1 MLLRLGKHIRG
12 TAGVLRTLVAAVALL
27 ALPSAEADDDLA
39 DVIERAERSVVRFD
53 VKSATDTWLGSGFVI
68 ESSGV
73 IMTNHHVMAGATT
86 AKVTFQ
92 NGRSYDVV
100 GTKLLDAA
108 QDIAIVKI
116 NATDLPVLELVSVLP
131 RKGDI
136 AIALGAPHGLSF
148 SASQGIISAI
158 RDLSAEAN
166 EKEIIAG
173 TLLQTTAPI
182 SPGNSGGPLI
192 NSSGWVVGMNTLV
205 FTIGQNL
212 NFAIPATRLVDAV
225 SKQASAAVI
234 PLTRGAAREKS
245 RSDEERESEISDEAL
260 QRYVADAERLFN
272 GLKTDLNQRLK
283 QTNERLSLYKRGKT
297 EMPPQLVAS
306 EEDVHVVVDFRNRE
320 TAYFRNPIVKS
331 KAVLELSERAE
342 KLKTTL
348 AAIVNPDRKQA
359 LFELVRQAGP
369 PLDVREI
376 GDIGFLRD
384 PTVISVFEDKDIL
397 LATLS
402 TDERTLLVLRGE
414 PTDRLRVGDQFDS
427 LPLYISG
434 LVTIQVKGREL
445 PVLLARRVPE
455 SRLAQAIFGNEHGSA
470 ASSESGLAA
479 GHSTQSASSDDL
491 DIVGLFAV
499 DAKQARLWSDASGKF
514 RVEAE
519 YVSQDARQVI
529 LRRTDTKTLLTV
541 PKARLSRA
549 DQEFLRHAQ

>member
-1 MLLRLGKHIRG
+1 ML
-12 TAGVLRTLVAAVALL
+12 TAAAVLL
-27 ALPSAEADDDLA
+27 ALPSAQADDDLA
-39 DVIERAERSVVRFD
+39 DVIERAERSVIRFD
-53 VKSATDTWLGSGFVI
+53 VKSARDSWLGSGFVI

-73 IMTNHHVMAGATT
+73 IMTNHHVLAGATS

-92 NGRSYDVV
+92 DGKSYDVV
-100 GTKLLDAA
+100 GTKLLDAS
-108 QDIAIVKI
+108 QDVAVVKV
-116 NATDLPVLELVSVLP
+116 NAVDLPVLELADSLP
-131 RKGDI
+131 RKGDV

-192 NSSGWVVGMNTLV
+192 NSSGQVVGMNTLV
-205 FTIGQNL
+205 FTVGQNL
-212 NFAIPATRLVDAV
+212 NFAIPATRLTAAV
-225 SKQASAAVI
+225 SQQAGASVV
-234 PLTRGAAREKS
+234 PLSRGAAREKS
-245 RSDEERESEISDEAL
+245 RDDEQRESEISDEAL
-260 QRYVADAERLFN
+260 QRYVADAERLFT

-283 QTNERLSLYKRGKT
+283 QTNERLNLFKRGKT
-297 EMPPQLVAS
+297 ELPPQLVSS
-306 EEDVHVVVDFRNRE
+306 ESDVHVVTDFRNRE
-320 TAYFRNPIVKS
+320 TAFFRNPIAKS
-331 KAVLELSERAE
+331 KAVLDLSDRAE
-342 KLKTTL
+342 KLKATL

-397 LATLS
+397 LATLN

-414 PTDRLRVGDQFDS
+414 PTDRLRVGDDFDS

-434 LVTIQVKGREL
+434 VVTIQVKGREL
-445 PVLLARRVPE
+445 PVLLARRVPDD
-455 SRLAQAIFGNEHGSA
+455 RLAKAIFGDEHTMLTSDDPG
-470 ASSESGLAA
+470 ASSGSNAQ
-479 GHSTQSASSDDL
+479 STSSDAL
-491 DIVGLFAV
+491 DIAGLFAV
-499 DAKQARLWSDASGKF
+499 DPKQSRLWSDASGKF

-519 YVSQDARQVI
+519 YVSQDDSQVI
-529 LRRTDTKTLLTV
+529 LRRSDTRALLTV
-541 PKARLSRA
+541 PKSRLSRA
-549 DQEFLRHAQ
+549 DQEFLRRAP